1 MIIGVLKEP
10 LPETRVSI
18 LPEHVAILKKMN
30 ADVLI
35 ENNAGEN
42 AFAADE
48 KYVESGAGIG
58 SRNQVLKQS
67 DVILSIHLPAETEID
82 LLQSKVILGFYQP
95 LYHPE
100 LIKKFIEKKVTV
112 FSIDMIPRTTRAQS
126 LPLQSRLYLQ
136 EVLCEAI
143 LFSDSIRIVFY
154 HSIHE

>member
-48 KYVESGAGIG
+48 KYVESGARIG
-58 SRNQVLKQS
+58 SRDQVLKQS
-67 DVILSIHLPAETEID
+67 DVILSIHLPAETEIV
-82 LLQSKVILGFYQP
+82 LLFTAI
-95 LYHPE
+95 
-100 LIKKFIEKKVTV
+100 
-112 FSIDMIPRTTRAQS
+112 
-126 LPLQSRLYLQ
+126 
-136 EVLCEAI
+136 VLWMRP
-143 LFSDSIRIVFY
+143 SSPKTG
-154 HSIHE
+154 HT